1 MGEEREWRVADCA
14 LMPED
19 TPSVVTALIAQC
31 NVCVVLCVRTE
42 GGRGQGTSGG
52 SEGEFPYDFYYYQDG
67 ISQTNQLFTPL
78 VTCPSLPSTL
88 ALSLSLSLPLSLP
101 PLCNFL
107 LRNQSS
113 PVATDYMVSAM
124 QTGGASANSS
134 SGGGGTSGSACVT
147 SGNGRGEMREFVD
160 VWASN
165 LEQEFVR
172 IREVVRHYPYVA
184 MVSQWEYSGKYFL
197 LVL

>member
-14 LMPED
+14 LMPGD

-42 GGRGQGTSGG
+42 GGRGQGQVVAVGESFLMTSTITKMG
-52 SEGEFPYDFYYYQDG
+52 SPRQ
-67 ISQTNQLFTPL
+67 ISCSLPL
-78 VTCPSLPSTL
+78 SPPPPSLPPSL
-88 ALSLSLSLPLSLP
+88 FSLPLSHPLSLP

-184 MVSQWEYSGKYFL
+184 MVSQWEYSGEYGL
-197 LVL
+197 